1 MIKKITSYSRKRFL
15 RLFYSIKQKMLDFYS
30 APIYRQTKQADTLYA
45 FYDLSTSALDFGV
58 VVFLSIA
65 EEERIRLGVKNL
77 CLVVVPETDNDLQ
90 KRKNKRLAI
99 LENKSELL
107 IQDDWEWRLRNI
119 IMPSISSLAPHCQ
132 IKVFSTRKEAHYFE
146 KFFVK
151 FIFPT
156 KYSMSNSTS
165 VNINY
170 KNTTLSYLIKAF
182 QKTTPSIK
190 SSSRAIQYVSEW
202 IKLNAKG
209 KKVITITLR
218 EYIRQPKRNSRLK
231 EWADFARSI
240 DNNIF
245 FPVILRDTDEDL
257 RFPPQEL
264 DGLTVF
270 HQPVWNIELRSA
282 LYELSYLNLYKDNGS
297 CCFCILNRNV
307 RYLNFHSMIDP
318 VIDNWKDEGMHF
330 GASYPW
336 SNQFQKI
343 VWKEDYCNNIKQEF
357 DVMCGKIEKFENNN
371 KKLKN
376 YKL

>member
-1 MIKKITSYSRKRFL
+1 MRRRILPKLYELIKG
-15 RLFYSIKQKMLDFYS
+15 KMLNVYF
-30 APIYRQTKQADTLYA
+30 APFSKVTRQDDILYA
-45 FYDLSTSALDFGV
+45 FYDLGTSALDFGV

-65 EEERIRLGVKNL
+65 EEERIRLGIKNL

-90 KRKNKRLAI
+90 KRKNNILATK
-99 LENKSELL
+99 ENRSERS
-107 IQDDWEWRLRNI
+107 IQQEWEWRLRNI
-119 IMPSISSLAPHCQ
+119 IMPSISSLGPHCQ
-132 IKVFSTRKEAHYFE
+132 IKVFSSRKEAYYFE
-146 KFFVK
+146 NFFVR
-151 FIFPT
+151 FIFPV
-156 KYSMSNSTS
+156 KYSMSNPTS

-170 KNTTLSYLIKAF
+170 KNTTLSYLIKEF

-190 SSSRAIQYVSEW
+190 SSPRAIQYVSEW
-202 IKLNAKG
+202 IKLKANG
-209 KKVITITLR
+209 RKVITITLR
-218 EYIRQPKRNSRLK
+218 ENIRKPERNSRLK

-245 FPVILRDTDEDL
+245 FPVILRDTDESL
-257 RFPPQEL
+257 RSPPQEL

-282 LYELSYLNLYKDNGS
+282 LYELSYLNLYKDNGP

-307 RYLNFHSMIDP
+307 RYLNFHSMIDS